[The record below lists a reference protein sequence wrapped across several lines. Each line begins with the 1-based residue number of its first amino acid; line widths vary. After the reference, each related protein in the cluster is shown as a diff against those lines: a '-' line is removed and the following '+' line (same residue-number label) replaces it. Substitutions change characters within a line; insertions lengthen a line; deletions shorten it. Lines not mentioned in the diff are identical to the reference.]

1 MRGAISD
8 QRSLTKDQFSL
19 FVASDFNKKK
29 TEWKENTQPF
39 SLSLSLSLS
48 LLGGYEWIKYL

>member
-48 LLGGYEWIKYL
+48 FGGWIKYL